1 MILTKRFF
9 LIAAIAVATIAAI
22 ALAPSRHHLLTPVH
36 ATTAPTVVIVR
47 CSTFNG
53 LLWAVSI
60 QQTGPGASYGMVVPY
75 APPEFAFPCD
85 QFLQDYVN
93 QSLTVVSYGEIL
105 GTGLTD
111 GTRTQV
117 STWTFQGIAVAGVQP
132 PPGLPPLP
140 SY

>member
-1 MILTKRFF
+1 MISKKRIF
-9 LIAAIAVATIAAI
+9 LILAMAVVIITAIAVV
-22 ALAPSRHHLLTPVH
+22 PGHHRLVQQVH
-36 ATTAPTVVIVR
+36 ATNIPTVVIVR

-60 QQTGPGASYGMVVPY
+60 QQTGPGGSQSTVVPY

-85 QFLQDYVN
+85 QFLQDYFN

-117 STWTFQGIAVAGVQP
+117 STWTFQGIAVPGVA
-132 PPGLPPLP
+132 PLP
-140 SY
+140 NF